1 MNYKKPEFQ
10 FSSIF
15 APYIYDYIEL
25 RESFGIK
32 FITQSN
38 LLRQF
43 DRYCNEKIVLETVLS
58 GELVTSW
65 TSTKTQEKPQTHAH
79 RISTLKCFAD
89 YFRSV
94 GGIVTWNPFPGYTS
108 RGCRYVPYIYSE
120 DEIRRIFAIAEAL
133 PKPRGRSMFH
143 LVFPAVLKVLYCCG
157 LRVNEALTLRVRDVN
172 LQDGFIYIKH
182 AKFENYRNLPVS
194 DSLLSALTDYYHANR
209 ELIGVSAEGF
219 FFPNADGERYSQRT
233 VYDKFRTIL
242 WKSGVPHRGKG
253 IGPRVHDLRHT
264 FAVRSLRK
272 NIMAGQD
279 MYVSIPALMSY
290 LGHSKISSTEY
301 YLRFTSE
308 MFPEFL
314 AKADAVSAAVIP
326 EVSDYDE

>member
-1 MNYKKPEFQ
+1 
-10 FSSIF
+10 
-15 APYIYDYIEL
+15 
-25 RESFGIK
+25 
-32 FITQSN
+32 
-38 LLRQF
+38 
-43 DRYCNEKIVLETVLS
+43 
-58 GELVTSW
+58 
-65 TSTKTQEKPQTHAH
+65 
-79 RISTLKCFAD
+79 
-89 YFRSV
+89 
-94 GGIVTWNPFPGYTS
+94 
-108 RGCRYVPYIYSE
+108 
-120 DEIRRIFAIAEAL
+120 
-133 PKPRGRSMFH
+133 MFH

-172 LQDGFIYIKH
+172 LQDGFIHIKH
-182 AKFENYRNLPVS
+182 AKFENCRSLPVS
-194 DSLLSALTDYYHANR
+194 DSLLSSLKDYYHANR

-242 WKSGVPHRGKG
+242 WKSGIPHRGKG

-272 NIMAGQD
+272 SIMAGQD

-326 EVSDYDE
+326 EVSDYYE